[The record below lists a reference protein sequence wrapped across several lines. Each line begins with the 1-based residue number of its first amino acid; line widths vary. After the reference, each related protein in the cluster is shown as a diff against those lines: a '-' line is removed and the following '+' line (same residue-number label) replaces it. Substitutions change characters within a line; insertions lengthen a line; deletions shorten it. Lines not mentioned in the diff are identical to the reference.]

1 MEIDPYDDPALYQI
15 KAIPCMKRFKKV
27 FRIVDMY
34 ALPITLRYKQEK
46 RFYTNWG
53 ACTSVALIV
62 IMLGFFVSYL
72 LRMFADTDTTETV
85 LTKLIKNK
93 DST

>member
-1 MEIDPYDDPALYQI
+1 
-15 KAIPCMKRFKKV
+15 
-27 FRIVDMY
+27 MY

-72 LRMFADTDTTETV
+72 LRMFADTDTTETI

-93 DST
+93 DSTQFGQGNFLFGFRIVDNDGRLFWDQSMIQWSI